1 LVVVVVGKVEME
13 EVVVKTCRGVVPV
26 CAESNVAL
34 GSTKHTIKTS

>member
-1 LVVVVVGKVEME
+1 LVVAVVEKVEME
-13 EVVVKTCRGVVPV
+13 ELAVTICPGVVPV